1 MKKIAPL
8 MLLILI
14 SCNDLNYKY
23 LNSNKT
29 DIENLLKNINPNKN
43 YDYWEINYCH
53 GITPKTILYKGNKK
67 LKEKYNYKTD
77 CNGFLCGCHPSYCA
91 YNIIFLQNGKWN
103 YVTNETDL
111 ATFINKI
118 DNPQEAFIIARIN
131 DYKIDSNNQKGN
143 GYIKTKNG
151 YDLKVMK
158 YKSCPESKE
167 SFIVSVDSTGKLR
180 KTESQGFYL
189 KTKDCI
195 VY

>member
-1 MKKIAPL
+1 MKKILPL
-8 MLLILI
+8 LLLILT

-29 DIENLLKNINPNKN
+29 DIESLLKNINPNKN

-77 CNGFLCGCHPSYCA
+77 CNGFLGGCHPSYCA
-91 YNIIFLQNGKWN
+91 YNIIYLQNGKWN
-103 YVTNETDL
+103 YVINETDL

-131 DYKIDSNNQKGN
+131 DYEIDSNNQKGN

-151 YDLKVMK
+151 YNLKLMK

-167 SFIVSVDSTGKLR
+167 SFIVSIDSTGKLG